1 MIPWPLRD
9 LAHRIMPEFVP
20 ESQPT
25 RLSDAEV
32 TTLAIDSR
40 SCAPGALFFA
50 LPGTVSDGH
59 AYVEAAFRAGAV
71 GAVVARSWHADG
83 AQRDLVVR
91 HRDALLPV
99 GDVLRALQ
107 EVARVHLRE
116 RASTPLVGVT
126 GSAGKTTVK
135 EFIAATLS
143 SLGNVY
149 RSPGNLNSDIG
160 LPLAVSEI
168 SPSTRVAVLEMGMNR
183 RGEIDE
189 LVSIAPPEHAVITG
203 IGTAHIGKIGSAEGI
218 AAEKKRICSRF
229 TGRQTLYVPSEDRF
243 APFLSAD
250 VHGQV
255 VFFGPTAT
263 SGFSSDGDEGIEGQ
277 RVRLSGRRFLLRH
290 HGRHNLANAA
300 AAVAVARGF
309 GVADGYIA
317 DALESVDPVE
327 GRGRVLGRNPLVIDD
342 SYNASPEAVRA
353 AVRSARSIEP
363 KRRHILVLADMLE
376 LGGDAAAWHEDVLRD
391 VVDGHRDCEQLILF
405 GPHMSAA
412 ARRLGLGVPAV
423 QDAANGF
430 QELSE
435 VIRTHVLPADVVLL
449 KGSRG
454 MRLERLLPGLVEAE
468 GASGVS

>member
-1 MIPWPLRD
+1 MTPWPLRE
-9 LAHRIMPEFVP
+9 LARRIA
-20 ESQPT
+20 SDAQPT
-25 RLSDAEV
+25 QLSDVEV
-32 TTLAIDSR
+32 TTLSIDSR

-59 AYVEAAFRAGAV
+59 AYVGAALHSGAV
-71 GAVVARSWHADG
+71 GAVVARSWYVDG
-83 AQRDLVVR
+83 TQKDLVTR
-91 HRDALLPV
+91 YREALIPV

-116 RASTPLVGVT
+116 RASAPVVGVT

-135 EFIAATLS
+135 EFVAATLS
-143 SLGNVY
+143 PLGNVY

-168 SPSTRVAVLEMGMNR
+168 SPATRVAVLEMGMNR

-218 AAEKKRICSRF
+218 AGEKKRICSRF

-250 VHGQV
+250 VNGRV

-263 SGFSSDGDEGIEGQ
+263 NGFSPDGDAGIEGQ
-277 RVRLSGRRFLLRH
+277 WVRLSGRRFLLRH

-309 GVADGYIA
+309 GVSDGHIA
-317 DALESVDPVE
+317 DALESVGPAD
-327 GRGRVLGRNPLVIDD
+327 GRGRVLGKSPVVIDD

-376 LGGDAAAWHEDVLRD
+376 LGGDAAALHEEVLRE
-391 VVDGHRDCEQLILF
+391 VVDGHDDSEQLILF

-412 ARRLGLGVPAV
+412 ARRLGLEVPAV
-423 QDAANGF
+423 EDAAGGF
-430 QELSE
+430 HQLSE
-435 VIRTHVLPADVVLL
+435 VVCNHLLPADVVLL

-454 MRLERLLPGLVEAE
+454 MGLERLLPGIVNRE
-468 GASGVS
+468 GESGVS